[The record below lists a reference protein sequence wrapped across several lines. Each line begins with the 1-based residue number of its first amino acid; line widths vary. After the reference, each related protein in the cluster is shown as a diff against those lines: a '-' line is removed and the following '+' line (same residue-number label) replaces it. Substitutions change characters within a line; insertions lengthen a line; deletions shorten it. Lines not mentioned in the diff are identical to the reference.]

1 MTVSGNAGPK
11 NVNPSS
17 MPASTSAGAQNVSGG
32 ATIVASGPKGGAHTQ
47 LSGSTG
53 G

>member
-11 NVNPSS
+11 GVNPSTIQ
-17 MPASTSAGAQNVSGG
+17 ASNAGAAAISGG
-32 ATIVASGPKGGAHTQ
+32 ASIVASGPKGGAHSQ
-47 LSGSTG
+47 VSGSKG